1 MKKNLEFEN
10 WIADQ
15 MATGL
20 IIMEPYGYRE
30 EEEGKYL
37 HIFKLMLQFEDKDEK
52 SPGLFCT
59 LNIFPGPNTAS
70 LKNLKTE

>member
-15 MATGL
+15 MATVL
-20 IIMEPYGYRE
+20 IMMEPYGYRE

-37 HIFKLMLQFEDKDEK
+37 HIFKLMLQYEDTSENNPVIIYH
-52 SPGLFCT
+52 SNLFR
-59 LNIFPGPNTAS
+59 A
-70 LKNLKTE
+70 KAV

>member
-15 MATGL
+15 MAAGL

-37 HIFKLMLQFEDKDEK
+37 HIFKLMLQYEDTSEQ
-52 SPGLFCT
+52 
-59 LNIFPGPNTAS
+59 
-70 LKNLKTE
+70 

>member
-15 MATGL
+15 MAAGL

-37 HIFKLMLQFEDKDEK
+37 HIFKLMLQFEDTSEPFKGVAFISIPYPECIRSVDD
-52 SPGLFCT
+52 
-59 LNIFPGPNTAS
+59 
-70 LKNLKTE
+70 